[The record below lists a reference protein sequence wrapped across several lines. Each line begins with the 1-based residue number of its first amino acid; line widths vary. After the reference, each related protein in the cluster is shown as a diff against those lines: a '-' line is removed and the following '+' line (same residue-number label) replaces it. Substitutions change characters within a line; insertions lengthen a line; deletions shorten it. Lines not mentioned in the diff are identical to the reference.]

1 MMNLTGIT
9 RCMDDLGRVVIP
21 REIRRSLKLREGDTF
36 EMCIDPVSNMVGL
49 KKVDVH
55 DNVCKD
61 LSILIETY
69 QESVSAVES
78 EILKEALSR
87 LMSARV
93 NYIEDDVNGKE
104 RE

>member
-1 MMNLTGIT
+1 MMNSTGIA

-36 EMCIDPVSNMVGL
+36 EICFDPVSNMVGL

-61 LSILIETY
+61 LNILIEAY
-69 QESVSAVES
+69 QGMVSAVES

-87 LMSARV
+87 LMSTRV
-93 NYIEDDVNGKE
+93 NYIEDDVNDKE
-104 RE
+104 SE

>member
-1 MMNLTGIT
+1 MI
-9 RCMDDLGRVVIP
+9 
-21 REIRRSLKLREGDTF
+21 
-36 EMCIDPVSNMVGL
+36 MVGL

-61 LSILIETY
+61 LNILIETY
-69 QESVSAVES
+69 QESISAVES

-93 NYIEDDVNGKE
+93 NYIEDNVNGKE
-104 RE
+104 SE